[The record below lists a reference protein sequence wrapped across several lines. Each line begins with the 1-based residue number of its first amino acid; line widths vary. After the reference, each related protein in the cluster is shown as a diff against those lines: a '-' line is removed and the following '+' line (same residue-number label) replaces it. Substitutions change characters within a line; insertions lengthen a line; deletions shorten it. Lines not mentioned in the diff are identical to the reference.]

1 MATNCPNCGEDM
13 DVFHSCDT
21 RDTSFDSTF
30 GTKSKSQKGISLTT
44 VVLLAPVLGVVLD
57 LFFPLPSSLVHSLL
71 VSILGSM
78 IVAVIWVSITH
89 DGPKSFKFYLRNL
102 KNFAFTP
109 LILRIFTSSDS
120 KRTTFSWLGVVVA
133 SSVFQIFLFT
143 PGNSIYLER
152 QISKQIEKESG
163 AELEVN
169 CPTNMFHLYSDKIEC
184 RVKTG
189 IFGITVPARVT
200 ISPLLGTSEIKVSL
214 I

>member
-1 MATNCPNCGEDM
+1 MTTSCPNCGEEI

-21 RDTSFDSTF
+21 RDNNFDSTF
-30 GTKSKSQKGISLTT
+30 GTKSKSRKKISLST
-44 VVLLAPVLGVVLD
+44 VVLLAPLLGIVLD
-57 LFFPLPSSLVHSLL
+57 LFSPLPSSMVHSLL

-78 IVAVIWVSITH
+78 IIAIVWVSFTH

-120 KRTTFSWLGVVVA
+120 KRTTFSWLGVVAA
-133 SSVFQIFLFT
+133 STIFQILLFT
-143 PGNSIYLER
+143 PGNSSYLER
-152 QISKQIEKESG
+152 QVSKQIEKESG

-169 CPTNMFHLYSDKIEC
+169 CPTNMFYLYGENIEC

-189 IFGITVPARVT
+189 ILGITVPARVS
-200 ISPLLGTSEIKVSL
+200 ISPILGTSEIKISL